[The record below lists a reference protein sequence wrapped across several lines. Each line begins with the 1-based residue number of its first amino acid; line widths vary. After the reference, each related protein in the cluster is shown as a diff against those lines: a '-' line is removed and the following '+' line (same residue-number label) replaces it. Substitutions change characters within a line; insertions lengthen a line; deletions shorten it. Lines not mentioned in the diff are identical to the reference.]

1 MNNACSQLGCACI
14 VSGSRGRSF
23 SMIVGPAKV
32 IPFGDTNVTSANK
45 FQKMKDDLKRKTS
58 VQTETTVLTVSHK
71 IAPMGETIKKQA
83 WIPSNATGPGLSKSK
98 YSIISKITSK
108 SLRLTFNDANVSI

>member
-23 SMIVGPAKV
+23 SMRVGPAKV

-45 FQKMKDDLKRKTS
+45 FRKMKDNLKRKTS
-58 VQTETTVLTVSHK
+58 NRKMKNRRKIERSLNVLNESY
-71 IAPMGETIKKQA
+71 GSLIKHF
-83 WIPSNATGPGLSKSK
+83 SCCG
-98 YSIISKITSK
+98 
-108 SLRLTFNDANVSI
+108 FNY